1 MTDMDETLTYSEPQ
15 KHRQLAEPM
24 PAPAPVPCLAPPD
37 ASRPD
42 DGSRRFLGALLRA
55 LSVWAV

>member
-15 KHRQLAEPM
+15 NEPM
-24 PAPAPVPCLAPPD
+24 PTPAPVLCLAPPD
-37 ASRPD
+37 ASGSD

-55 LSVWAV
+55 LSVWPV